1 MNQVHKIAIA
11 VAEINQPVALDIDG
25 LGEKLNAAF
34 AQLFDGGVE
43 VIHTDCQV
51 TNTGIFHLLRRSIS
65 LRRNKLQQRPVLG
78 ACEIIAAVSVIDVK
92 IQILHVPL
100 RQALG
105 IGRCNGGVLQSLKH
119 KPGLYQSAL
128 GSYWNNCGANW
139 FRYSRQLVQVWAPA
153 LSRNTGW

>member
-1 MNQVHKIAIA
+1 VNQVHDIAIA
-11 VAEINQPVALDIDG
+11 VAEKNQPVALNSGG

-34 AQLFDGGVE
+34 AQLFGGGVE

-51 TNTGIFHLLRRSIS
+51 TNARIFHFLRRAIP
-65 LRRNKLQQRPVLG
+65 LRWNELQQRPVLG

-92 IQILHVPL
+92 IQILHVPFG
-100 RQALG
+100 QALG
-105 IGRCNGGVLQSLKH
+105 VGRGNGGVLQSLKH

-128 GSYWNNCGANW
+128 GNYWNNCGANW

-153 LSRNTGW
+153 LS